1 MTRLR
6 LLAVALLAT
15 LLGTGTGVVVRG
27 APDPAPVGSRVAA
40 LAVLRAW
47 DAARSRAWA
56 EGDAAALSALYVPG
70 SAAGRADRRLLGAY
84 AARGLRVEGLV
95 MQVLAVRVVRAE
107 PDRWVLR
114 VTDRV
119 ASATAVGRGTRIA
132 LPRDE
137 PSTWMV
143 VLRHVGGRWRVGS
156 VSGCPAYPAR

>member
-1 MTRLR
+1 MTPTR

-15 LLGTGTGVVVRG
+15 LLGTGTGVVARG
-27 APDPAPVGSRVAA
+27 VPDSAPLRSRVAP

-56 EGDAAALSALYVPG
+56 EGDPAALAALYTPG
-70 SAAGRADRRLLGAY
+70 SEAGEADRRLLRAY
-84 AARGLRVEGLV
+84 AVRGLRVEGLA

-107 PDRWVLR
+107 QDRWVLR

-119 ASATAVGRGTRIA
+119 AAATAVGPGTRLP

-137 PSTWMV
+137 PSTWTV
-143 VLRHVGGRWRVGS
+143 VLRSVEGSWRIGS
-156 VSGCPAYPAR
+156 VTGWRSPAR